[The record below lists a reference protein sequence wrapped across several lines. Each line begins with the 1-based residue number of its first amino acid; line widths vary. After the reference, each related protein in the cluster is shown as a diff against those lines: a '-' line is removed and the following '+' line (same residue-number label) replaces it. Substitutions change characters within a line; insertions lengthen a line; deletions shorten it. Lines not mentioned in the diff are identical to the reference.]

1 MLARNPGAVHNA
13 SRLAAGLK
21 VSSQTVGHYT
31 DLLVNLL
38 LVRRLEPC
46 HTNVGKRQVKSHKV
60 WERFLIENLNNDGHA
75 LTVPGFYRTSDDAEI
90 DLLLKLPA
98 DEVLS
103 TC

>member
-46 HTNVGKRQVKSHKV
+46 HANVGKRLVKSHKV
-60 WERFLIENLNNDGHA
+60 WEGFLIEN
-75 LTVPGFYRTSDDAEI
+75 
-90 DLLLKLPA
+90 
-98 DEVLS
+98 
-103 TC
+103 